1 MQQICNL
8 GCQHTNALMK
18 LKAILFFLLATSFSC
33 NKDDDNNPGQCDTN
47 LVITVTRT
55 PARTTIAEGINSGI
69 ESYGANLCY
78 SFSHTEILEKPGKI
92 FQIRSK
98 GKVTCGK
105 PICAQA
111 LYQANDSVKIAI
123 SVSGT
128 YFLKFYN
135 ENTHFKT
142 DTVQVD

>member
-1 MQQICNL
+1 MP
-8 GCQHTNALMK
+8 NAFMK
-18 LKAILFFLLATSFSC
+18 LIAISFFLLVSSFSC
-33 NKDDDNNPGQCDTN
+33 NKDDNNSGQCDTY
-47 LVITVTRT
+47 LMITATRT
-55 PARTTIAEGINSGI
+55 PVRATIAEGINLGI

-78 SFSHTEILEKPGKI
+78 SFSHTEILEKLGKI

-111 LYQANDSVKIAI
+111 LYQANDSVRIAI

-128 YFLKFYN
+128 YLLKFYN
-135 ENTHFKT
+135 DNTHFKT
-142 DTVQVD
+142 DTVQVN